1 MNLGGQ
7 QFRQTRNDGQRALSV
22 LVATGD
28 LSKASRRGEA
38 STCAGGG
45 AAL

>member
-28 LSKASRRGEA
+28 FPKASRRAETSIGV
-38 STCAGGG
+38 GGG